1 MMIYS
6 NSKKME
12 ELIDY
17 IFDWLDDNIDNQ
29 DQKALSQDS
38 ADLKE
43 KIELFVEGVNDFE

>member
-17 IFDWLDDNIDNQ
+17 IFDWLDDNIHNQ
-29 DQKALSQDS
+29 DQKALRQDS